1 MIQSF
6 AKNSIFNFL
15 RQKWTFIDFNQMID
29 QSQDK
34 TLSEWIQ
41 RDLAENLALAEYCD
55 IEDVLDAQ
63 PKRFTQLL
71 PKYRLVSD
79 KKIRKPKKK
88 TAFYIEDSKSEELTR
103 MLKAKE
109 LVKQE
114 IQQEEITINKI
125 TIKNAEA
132 KRKLAKSQQNLKKIQ
147 MSVED
152 QELENAKK
160 IEEERLA
167 QEKLQKEENRSR
179 KARSQIAQKTQE
191 AKEEL
196 KALIDAHTQMKSD
209 YNELKKKRERKRQN
223 YQKDIKELKAENE
236 QLQTK
241 VLVIEHQL

>member
-1 MIQSF
+1 MMKSL
-6 AKNSIFNFL
+6 AKNGVLNFL
-15 RQKWTFIDFNQMID
+15 RQKWTFIDFNQMLD

-55 IEDVLDAQ
+55 IEDVLVEQ
-63 PKRFTQLL
+63 PKKPKPSAQLL

-88 TAFYIEDSKSEELTR
+88 TGFYIEDSKSEELTR
-103 MLKAKE
+103 MLKARD
-109 LVKQE
+109 LVQQE
-114 IQQEEITINKI
+114 IQQEKNSIQKLTIQ
-125 TIKNAEA
+125 NAKA
-132 KRKLAKSQQNLKKIQ
+132 QRKLAACQQNLKKIQ

-196 KALIDAHTQMKSD
+196 KTLMDAHTQMKSD
-209 YNELKKKRERKRQN
+209 YNKRKAFEVTRKE
-223 YQKDIKELKAENE
+223 KDKIIKR
-236 QLQTK
+236 
-241 VLVIEHQL
+241 I